1 MQPFFFTV
9 IDMIYTTENSI
20 VLKDYS
26 NFSAKDILECGQIF
40 RYNKLSDGYEVFST
54 DKYAVVTEQDNVV
67 TITTDDVEYF
77 YNFFD
82 LDTDYGAVCN
92 RLAARSDILRQ
103 AVEYGKGIRILNQ
116 DLTEMLFSFI
126 ISANN
131 NIKRI
136 QLIVN
141 RLSENLGT
149 KTKYGY
155 AFPTAEQMASASVE
169 DFARMG
175 AGYRAPYLYDTAQ
188 KLKNGYDLSKLY
200 TMDTEMARKELLSF
214 KGVGPKVADCVLL
227 FGLKKQDVFPV
238 DTWIKKVYHNY
249 FEQGHKDSEIACYFV
264 SQFGE
269 DAGLCQQYLFYFQRK
284 YGQTK

>member
-1 MQPFFFTV
+1 
-9 IDMIYTTENSI
+9 MIYTTEKSI
-20 VLKDYS
+20 VLKDFD
-26 NFSAKDILECGQIF
+26 NFNAKDILECGQIF
-40 RYNKLSDGYEVFST
+40 RYKLNDDGSYDVFSR
-54 DKYAVVTEQDNVV
+54 DKHANVSDV
-67 TITTDDVEYF
+67 KDEIVIPTDDVDYF

-82 LDTDYGAVCN
+82 LDTDYKAVCD
-92 RLAARSDILRQ
+92 RLSARSEILKQ
-103 AVEYGKGIRILNQ
+103 AVDYGKGIRILNQ
-116 DLTEMLFSFI
+116 DLEEMLFSFI

-136 QLIVN
+136 QLIVE
-141 RLSENLGT
+141 RLCKALGS
-149 KTKYGY
+149 KTDFGY
-155 AFPTAEQMASASVE
+155 AFPTASQMAEASVE
-169 DFARMG
+169 MFKELG
-175 AGYRAPYLYDTAQ
+175 AGYRAEYLFDTAQ
-188 KLKNGYDLSKLY
+188 RLNDGYDLEQLR
-200 TMDTEMARKELLSF
+200 TMNTDEARRQLLSF

-249 FEQGHKDSEIACYFV
+249 FEQGHSDRDIAGYFV